1 MEHYVLVLAI
11 LNTGCFHAS
20 YVRKYQKSSDYNF
33 EVMSCMTKNDINA
46 NSKAP
51 EVDVFAT
58 FRVLMHVEIDMF

>member
-1 MEHYVLVLAI
+1 MNGALFFGVSHIKHLMFPCI
-11 LNTGCFHAS
+11 LC
-20 YVRKYQKSSDYNF
+20 QKSSDYNF